1 MSAMSAMRVAVGCCL
16 SRAAIALRLCDTQND
31 ARLRSRFRR
40 ALMRVIVL
48 VVGLLV
54 SPMGLAPGLAQSDF
68 WFVPER
74 GPYRELVERYRA
86 ADLEAI
92 TDLLGRLEIEPDTV
106 DRHVEDI
113 RAQDVRAFNDDAL
126 PNVNQQLFR
135 AAAMLHTDAA
145 QQLWSKRRRQA
156 AVRHIELARE
166 WAEAGTG
173 DLPPLW
179 SVPSGSRDRRFRGPG
194 SRGGTGSFRRR
205 WYLAAGLLVLT
216 REGFIPAIEFLE
228 DASRT
233 VPDDVALLTTTGWL
247 KERLAL
253 AAVYVRGMPLV
264 AIQRAKER
272 ELTAAAE
279 WLRQALEVDPEA
291 PEAAVRLARIQMLLG
306 DDDAA
311 ETGLTRLVDRTD
323 LSPDHAYLSRL
334 LLGRLY
340 EDREEPDRAV
350 SLYEEAS
357 AILPRSQSVWMALA
371 RLSLESGDWRT
382 AVAAVERPLRD
393 SATPE
398 LIDPWTDYVLG
409 KGEGPALLAAL
420 RAEVRSW

>member
-1 MSAMSAMRVAVGCCL
+1 
-16 SRAAIALRLCDTQND
+16 
-31 ARLRSRFRR
+31 
-40 ALMRVIVL
+40 MRVIVL
-48 VVGLLV
+48 VVGLWV
-54 SPMGLAPGLAQSDF
+54 SPMGLAPALAQSDF
-68 WFVPER
+68 WFVPQR

-86 ADLEAI
+86 ADPAASPTFSGVSKSSPTQSTAASKTFGHRTCGPSTMTRYLTSTNSSSAPPRCFI
-92 TDLLGRLEIEPDTV
+92 PTPPKSCGPSGVVRPLFDTSS
-106 DRHVEDI
+106 
-113 RAQDVRAFNDDAL
+113 
-126 PNVNQQLFR
+126 
-135 AAAMLHTDAA
+135 
-145 QQLWSKRRRQA
+145 W
-156 AVRHIELARE
+156 LASGSRP
-166 WAEAGTG
+166 APATF
-173 DLPPLW
+173 PPLW

-194 SRGGTGSFRRR
+194 SRGGAGSFRRR

-264 AIQRAKER
+264 AIRRAKER

-350 SLYEEAS
+350 PLYEEAS
-357 AILPRSQSVWMALA
+357 AILPRSQSVWVALA

-382 AVAAVERPLRD
+382 AVAAVERPLQD

-398 LIDPWTDYVLG
+398 VDRPLD
-409 KGEGPALLAAL
+409 
-420 RAEVRSW
+420 